1 TRRKSKRNGPD
12 KSNDCSS
19 SDSEHSKTLDIIN
32 KLSKKYLGSNK
43 KSYKQL
49 TNKDNEYD
57 GDAENTTEGSES
69 SGSTGSI
76 DAYEFDEEDV
86 MDVSPK
92 LSVKNTNK
100 KKQQKRKPDIE
111 KKSSKKQPLKNSDIV
126 NKQKSVESQVCGKNM
141 KQTKK
146 SSPLQ
151 TPESQKQISVVLK
164 RLEVDEK
171 DNFKNTRQLRKRSH
185 ECTDIKDESLS
196 KDKNSNKDSPDKKIR
211 KKSSPSIKS
220 SSSPSSS
227 TVLGQKSDVN
237 TSISKKDN
245 NKTSL
250 TEHISKGK
258 KKMVTKNTTD
268 DSGIFSTP
276 PVPVTSDAKKRKGK
290 NSAKSLISPPIG
302 KIPLLNAKD
311 TSTPSTEVRSRRKRG
326 NNAFGFGEPVHSILP
341 EISPVQKV
349 DPVTPLSDYASMDTI
364 PSISF
369 DDSSIMK
376 DNSIVKDSQFQLFSM
391 EEDED
396 FSLNRSS
403 SKTYKVQKK
412 KQPKKKVVQ
421 NPKVEKMLV
430 EMNTKFEEIEKF
442 ELSIE

>member
-1 TRRKSKRNGPD
+1 MPLSFKSIKCMIMSDRKN
-12 KSNDCSS
+12 CSS

-32 KLSKKYLGSNK
+32 KLSKKYL
-43 KSYKQL
+43 
-49 TNKDNEYD
+49 NKDNEYD

-92 LSVKNTNK
+92 LSVKYTNK

-126 NKQKSVESQVCGKNM
+126 NKQKYVESQV
-141 KQTKK
+141 
-146 SSPLQ
+146 S
-151 TPESQKQISVVLK
+151 
-164 RLEVDEK
+164 
-171 DNFKNTRQLRKRSH
+171 
-185 ECTDIKDESLS
+185 
-196 KDKNSNKDSPDKKIR
+196 
-211 KKSSPSIKS
+211 
-220 SSSPSSS
+220 
-227 TVLGQKSDVN
+227 
-237 TSISKKDN
+237 
-245 NKTSL
+245 
-250 TEHISKGK
+250 
-258 KKMVTKNTTD
+258 
-268 DSGIFSTP
+268 
-276 PVPVTSDAKKRKGK
+276 
-290 NSAKSLISPPIG
+290 G

-326 NNAFGFGEPVHSILP
+326 NDAFGFGEPVHSILP